1 MGRRRAGAGAHCS
14 PGLGAA
20 PSSPRLDLEARH
32 ESVESPVPARCEHA
46 FVSIKGRNYTWFRKA
61 LEKGDLATVRS
72 TLSSLPPLTLEDAL
86 SVALL
91 ICGSEPENAERAAVR
106 WLRKLLDRPGV
117 RLADV
122 RQALDAFALLVEDA
136 ASAEATLTELAATH
150 R

>member
-1 MGRRRAGAGAHCS
+1 
-14 PGLGAA
+14 
-20 PSSPRLDLEARH
+20 
-32 ESVESPVPARCEHA
+32 
-46 FVSIKGRNYTWFRKA
+46 VSIKGRDYPWFRKA
-61 LEKGDLATVRS
+61 LEQGDLATVRS
-72 TLSSLPPLTLEDAL
+72 TLVGLPPLTLEDAL

-91 ICGSEPENAERAAVR
+91 ICECEPQNAERAAVR
-106 WLRKLLDRPGV
+106 WLRKLLERPGV

>member
-1 MGRRRAGAGAHCS
+1 
-14 PGLGAA
+14 
-20 PSSPRLDLEARH
+20 
-32 ESVESPVPARCEHA
+32 
-46 FVSIKGRNYTWFRKA
+46 VSIKGRNYTWFRKA
-61 LEKGDLATVRS
+61 LEQGDLATVRS

-106 WLRKLLDRPGV
+106 WLRKLLGRPGV

>member
-1 MGRRRAGAGAHCS
+1 M
-14 PGLGAA
+14 
-20 PSSPRLDLEARH
+20 
-32 ESVESPVPARCEHA
+32 
-46 FVSIKGRNYTWFRKA
+46 SIKGRNYTWFRKA
-61 LEKGDLATVRS
+61 LEQGDLATRS